1 MTDLQ
6 QKRIEIRKLKQL
18 LAEGDQR
25 ELARRLDTHPSRI
38 SDALAGLVKNM
49 DFLNGLETEI
59 RNILT
64 EREAVQSG
72 Q

>member
-6 QKRIEIRKLKQL
+6 LKRIVIRNLKQE

-49 DFLNGLETEI
+49 DFLTRLETEI
-59 RNILT
+59 RNIIK
-64 EREAVQSG
+64 ERQAVNS
-72 Q
+72 

>member
-6 QKRIEIRKLKQL
+6 QKRIVLRNLKQQ

-49 DFLNGLETEI
+49 EFLKGLETEI
-59 RNILT
+59 RNILA
-64 EREAVQSG
+64 ERQVVNS
-72 Q
+72 